1 MFTDRPARAEA
12 EAGQLVLVGGE
23 RYLDVPLYWQHW
35 RLRTTVLDDLATS
48 VRRVA
53 ARVLAPRE

>member
-12 EAGQLVLVGGE
+12 DAGQIVLIGGE

-35 RLRTTVLDDLATS
+35 RLRTAVLDDLADS

-53 ARVLAPRE
+53 AGVLAGPD